1 MAEGERVNAASAC
14 VSIITINYNQ
24 AEVTRQFLESSRR
37 LTYPNYEIIVVDNA
51 SEPALSEA
59 VDLSVYPRVR
69 LVRSE
74 RNLGFTGG
82 NNLGI
87 AQARGDYFFIVNN
100 DTELTSSL
108 LEELLIP
115 FATDG
120 QIGVTCPKI
129 RFYELPQQLQYA
141 GYNPMNMFTGTATIV
156 GYNQT
161 DDGRYNQP
169 GPTNFAHGCAM
180 LVSRK
185 VVESVGRF
193 AERFFLYY
201 EELDWSQRI
210 RDAGFVI
217 YYQPTATIL
226 HKESVSVGRNSPLRT
241 YYMTRNRILYM
252 RRHCSR
258 IQRLV
263 FYGFFTFCVLPKHLV
278 AYLVTGQ
285 LTHARAFMNGV
296 FWNLRSAS
304 VSPV

>member
-1 MAEGERVNAASAC
+1 MAEGERVNAASAR

-24 AEVTRQFLESSRR
+24 AEVTRQFLESSRS
-37 LTYPNYEIIVVDNA
+37 LTYPHYEIVLVDNA
-51 SEPALSEA
+51 SQPALSEV
-59 VDLSVYPRVR
+59 VDVSVYPSVR

-74 RNLGFTGG
+74 KNLGFTGG

-87 AQARGDYFFIVNN
+87 AEAKGDYFFIVNN
-100 DTELTSSL
+100 DTELTPSL

-115 FATDG
+115 FSIDK
-120 QIGVTCPKI
+120 QVGVACPKI
-129 RFYELPQQLQYA
+129 RFHELPQRVQYA
-141 GYNPMNMFTGTATIV
+141 GYNAMNMFTGTATIV
-156 GYNQT
+156 GYNQA
-161 DDGRYNQP
+161 DDGQYDQP

-185 VVESVGRF
+185 VVETVGRF

-252 RRHCSR
+252 RRHCSWL
-258 IQRLV
+258 QRLI
-263 FYGFFTFCVLPKHLV
+263 FYGFFTVCVLPKHVV
-278 AYLVTGQ
+278 AYLAAGQ
-285 LTHARAFMNGV
+285 LTHARAFMKGI
-296 FWNLRSAS
+296 FWNLRSPS